1 MKKFFGFIKKI
12 LGFFIKA
19 IKKFFGL
26 IIRGIKKLWVIIT
39 NKWLLKGTTTIIL
52 VAIVIAGYSLINW
65 GVKEL
70 KIEDLDFTEKKLYSL
85 SDETKTR
92 LNNLD
97 TDITIQLINMS
108 NESYDYI
115 LEYAR
120 KYENVSDRII
130 IEEIEDLSTRV
141 DIQEKYGIDNTVQLI
156 VIKNG
161 EKEKTL
167 TIDDLYTYDYGTSE
181 TIDITEEAITNS
193 IVEVTM
199 EEKPKI
205 YVLIGKAYTAPQQSL
220 YTIATKL
227 IQEVNEMDVLDIIT
241 NGSVPEDCDCLIITT
256 LAQDLTDFERDKI
269 LEYIN
274 KGGNLLVLSSQNIL
288 EVETPNFDQILAQ
301 YGASIDYGVV
311 YEQDANKMI
320 TESPMDV
327 IADVS
332 AEFLSDI
339 DMSLRMYFEAPGQ
352 IKFAEEAKLEELGV
366 EYETIATTSEKS
378 FVRTNFDNVT
388 SDTRTDKDS
397 EEGSYILGALAT
409 KKISDD
415 VDSELIIYSSESTA
429 TNKVIYLNAQ
439 YFTYSVEMYNNK
451 DIILNSV
458 SHLIEREDTIL
469 IRKTLETETYDVTDQ
484 EDVIIQTII
493 FVVPVFVIG
502 LGIVVW
508 YVRRRKV

>member
-12 LGFFIKA
+12 FGFFIKA

-26 IIRGIKKLWVIIT
+26 IIRGTKKLWAIIT
-39 NKWLLKGTTTIIL
+39 NKWLLKGTTTVLL
-52 VAIVIAGYSLINW
+52 VAIVIASYSLINL

-70 KIEDLDFTEKKLYSL
+70 KIDDLDFTEKKLYSL

-92 LNNLD
+92 LKNLD

-108 NESYDYI
+108 NGNYDYI
-115 LEYAR
+115 LEYAK
-120 KYENVSDRII
+120 KYENVTNKII
-130 IEEIEDLSTRV
+130 IEEIKDLSERV
-141 DIQEKYGIDNTVQLI
+141 DIQEKYGIDNTAQLI

-161 EKEKTL
+161 EKEKAL

-205 YVLIGKAYTAPQQSL
+205 YALIGKAYTAPQQSL

-227 IQEVNEMDVLDIIT
+227 MQEVNEMDVLDILT
-241 NGSVPEDCDCLIITT
+241 HGSVPEDCDCLIITT

-288 EVETPNFDQILAQ
+288 EVETPNFDKILAQ

-311 YEQDANKMI
+311 YEQDSNKMI
-320 TESPMDV
+320 TDSPMNV
-327 IADVS
+327 VADVS
-332 AEFLSDI
+332 AEFLKDI

-352 IKFAEEAKLEELGV
+352 IKFVDEDKLKELGV

-388 SDTRTDKDS
+388 SDKRTDKDS
-397 EEGSYILGALAT
+397 EEGSFIIGALAT

-415 VDSELIIYSSESTA
+415 VDSELIIYSSESTG
-429 TNKVIYLNAQ
+429 TNKMVYLSAQ

-458 SHLIEREDTIL
+458 SHLIERDDTIL

-484 EDVIIQTII
+484 EDVMIQTII
-493 FVVPVFVIG
+493 FVVPVIVIG
-502 LGIVVW
+502 LGVVVW
-508 YVRRRKV
+508 LVRRRKV